1 MATVLVV
8 DDDPEF
14 LQTAERSM
22 AVIGHKA
29 LLAVTGSQAK
39 MLLAMLADQ
48 IELALVDLVMRTES
62 GLDVIRDL
70 KRSRPHLKV
79 IAVTLHATE
88 TDLEIARYLGAE
100 AALRKPVSEE
110 WNLTIAAVLRA
121 ASKRAP
127 GA

>member
-1 MATVLVV
+1 
-8 DDDPEF
+8 
-14 LQTAERSM
+14 M

-29 LLAVTGSQAK
+29 LLAVTGTQAK

-48 IELALVDLVMRTES
+48 IEMALVDLVMRTES

-70 KRSRPHLKV
+70 KRSRPDLKV

-110 WNLTIAAVLRA
+110 WNVTIAGVLEARAV
-121 ASKRAP
+121 SAP
-127 GA
+127 PEK